1 MEFSIKTL
9 INKKIPKQRFYDNLS
24 VPESIKK
31 LFVEQIKYI
40 YWQNK
45 ISNQTIN
52 INIGKNVLEI
62 EVFRIVLNQ
71 TEIDEVLLKFIDK
84 GIPYHIIFILEF
96 NQKIRL
102 CTAYK
107 EINQSGSCNIIS
119 QYYYTDW
126 DDDKNVQID
135 ITGLTLDSVYE
146 GFVRQIA
153 KDKIANKSRDIKIDV
168 EISQKVEKLNK
179 EIEKLEKQARAEK
192 QPKRKYEKVQQLKKL
207 EKELELLK

>member
-1 MEFSIKTL
+1 MNFSISTQ

-24 VPESIKK
+24 VSESIKK
-31 LFVEQIKYI
+31 LFVEQIKSI

-71 TEIDEVLLKFIDK
+71 AEIDEALLKFIDK

-96 NQKIRL
+96 DQKIKL

-107 EINQSGSCNIIS
+107 EISQSGSCNIIS
-119 QYYYTDW
+119 KYFYTEW
-126 DDDKNVQID
+126 DDEKNIQLE
-135 ITGLTLDSVYE
+135 ITGLSLDAVYE

-153 KDKIANKSRDIKIDV
+153 KDKIESKSRDIKIDI
-168 EISQKVEKLNK
+168 EISQKIEKLNK

-192 QPKRKYEKVQQLKKL
+192 QPKRKFELVQKMNKLKK
-207 EKELELLK
+207 EAERI

>member
-31 LFVEQIKYI
+31 LFVEQIKSI

-52 INIGKNVLEI
+52 INTGKNVLEI

-71 TEIDEVLLKFIDK
+71 ADIDEELLKFIDK

-96 NQKIRL
+96 DQKIRL
-102 CTAYK
+102 CTVYK
-107 EINQSGSCNIIS
+107 EMSQSGHCNIIS
-119 QYYYTDW
+119 QYYYTEW
-126 DDDKNVQID
+126 DNEKNIQLD
-135 ITGLTLDSVYE
+135 ITGLSLDAVYE

-153 KDKIANKSRDIKIDV
+153 KDKIENKSRDIKIDV
-168 EISQKVEKLNK
+168 EISQKIEKLNK

-192 QPKRKYEKVQQLKKL
+192 QPKRKFEKVQQLKKL
-207 EKELELLK
+207 EKELDLIK

>member
-1 MEFSIKTL
+1 MNFSISTQ

-24 VPESIKK
+24 VSESIKK
-31 LFVEQIKYI
+31 LFVEQIKSI

-71 TEIDEVLLKFIDK
+71 AEIDEALLKFIDK

-96 NQKIRL
+96 DQKIKL

-107 EINQSGSCNIIS
+107 EISQSGSCNIIS
-119 QYYYTDW
+119 KYFYTEW
-126 DDDKNVQID
+126 DDEKNIQLEI
-135 ITGLTLDSVYE
+135 IGLSLDAVYE

-153 KDKIANKSRDIKIDV
+153 KDKIENKSRDIKIDI
-168 EISQKVEKLNK
+168 EISQKIEKLNK

-192 QPKRKYEKVQQLKKL
+192 QPKRKFELVQKMNKLKK
-207 EKELELLK
+207 EAEHI